1 MKKIIFDG
9 RFLSLG
15 HAGIGRYSCEILKEL
30 LKLDRK
36 NNYVILVKKIADL
49 DNELIESIRSSKA
62 DLIETEILHYSIT
75 EQTSLPK
82 MLEGLEPDLV
92 HFPHFNHP
100 IFYKGQFVST
110 IHDLTLSYFTER
122 RGLVKQLIYDKVI
135 ADSMKRSKKILTVSQ
150 FVKDDLIK
158 HYNRDPKDIAVTYNA
173 IDEKFTKQNE
183 EKVTTVKEK
192 YKLKKPYILSVGQW
206 RTHKNLLRLL
216 EAFKKVLEKNE
227 FIELAFA
234 GREDPRYTQIR
245 EKISELGIEQKV
257 IMTGFVD
264 DEDLPG
270 LYQGASVFVFP
281 SLSEGFGLPG
291 LEAQRCGVPVAASRA
306 TCFPEI
312 YAQGAAYFDPH
323 SVDDMA
329 KVIDNVLNDAKL
341 RNELVI
347 KGLENTK
354 RFSWKDSALKTLE
367 VYQEVLYNNQRK
379 N

>member
-30 LKLDRK
+30 LKLDRE

-49 DNELIESIRSSKA
+49 DSELVESIRSSKA
-62 DLIETEILHYSIT
+62 DLIETDILHYSIT
-75 EQTSLPK
+75 EQTKLPK
-82 MLEGLEPDLV
+82 MLEGLNPDLV

-100 IFYKGQFVST
+100 IFYKGEFIST

-135 ADSMKRSKKILTVSQ
+135 ADSMKRSKKILTVSK
-150 FVKDDLIK
+150 FVKDDLVK
-158 HYNRDPKDIAVTYNA
+158 QYNRDPKDITVTYNA
-173 IDEKFTKQNE
+173 IDEKFTKQSEN
-183 EKVTTVKEK
+183 KVAAVKEK

-216 EAFKKVLEKNE
+216 EAFGKVLKTNDD
-227 FIELAFA
+227 IELVFA
-234 GREDPRYTQIR
+234 GREDSRYPELK
-245 EKISELGIEQKV
+245 EKIARLGLERNV
-257 IMTGFVD
+257 AMTGFVD
-264 DEDLPG
+264 DDDLPG
-270 LYQGASVFVFP
+270 LYQGAAVFVFP

-312 YAQGAAYFDPH
+312 YAQGAAYFDPN

-329 KVIDNVLNDAKL
+329 KVIDNVLNDQKL
-341 RNELVI
+341 RNELVS